1 MLYKLN
7 DELNNIL
14 EKHNLVIPINNKYQY
29 FKQLLKYFPYEIAN
43 FILDCKYDEYQ
54 LEYLVFEKN
63 RVISTKKNELI
74 FIPKYHFNREIIVAK
89 GALKDSQCH
98 YIIDAR
104 MEIGAFS
111 IMEPVKV
118 EVLHFIDD
126 INYLDL
132 IIKSFDKWIKQ
143 EEEICLSLFLSYE
156 YYSLKPSSNIANF
169 TNLIYS
175 SLQHD
180 LDIVSLEMLFDLV
193 YKSFDS
199 YYLTKMLYHLLVI
212 ASITNISFNLKYDVI
227 VRMAKK
233 LSTVKE
239 VNLELLLQFYVD
251 DINDYKDNNLK
262 MTFLALNALGK
273 MLQYYYNDKY
283 VKIFISSLDL
293 IKDEEDYKK
302 LLYIKESL
310 GY

>member
-1 MLYKLN
+1 
-7 DELNNIL
+7 
-14 EKHNLVIPINNKYQY
+14 
-29 FKQLLKYFPYEIAN
+29 
-43 FILDCKYDEYQ
+43 
-54 LEYLVFEKN
+54 
-63 RVISTKKNELI
+63 
-74 FIPKYHFNREIIVAK
+74 
-89 GALKDSQCH
+89 
-98 YIIDAR
+98 
-104 MEIGAFS
+104 
-111 IMEPVKV
+111 
-118 EVLHFIDD
+118 
-126 INYLDL
+126 
-132 IIKSFDKWIKQ
+132 
-143 EEEICLSLFLSYE
+143 
-156 YYSLKPSSNIANF
+156 
-169 TNLIYS
+169 
-175 SLQHD
+175 
-180 LDIVSLEMLFDLV
+180 
-193 YKSFDS
+193 
-199 YYLTKMLYHLLVI
+199 MLYHLLVI

>member
-1 MLYKLN
+1 
-7 DELNNIL
+7 
-14 EKHNLVIPINNKYQY
+14 
-29 FKQLLKYFPYEIAN
+29 
-43 FILDCKYDEYQ
+43 
-54 LEYLVFEKN
+54 
-63 RVISTKKNELI
+63 
-74 FIPKYHFNREIIVAK
+74 
-89 GALKDSQCH
+89 
-98 YIIDAR
+98 
-104 MEIGAFS
+104 
-111 IMEPVKV
+111 
-118 EVLHFIDD
+118 
-126 INYLDL
+126 
-132 IIKSFDKWIKQ
+132 
-143 EEEICLSLFLSYE
+143 
-156 YYSLKPSSNIANF
+156 
-169 TNLIYS
+169 
-175 SLQHD
+175 
-180 LDIVSLEMLFDLV
+180 MLFDLV

-251 DINDYKDNNLK
+251 DINDYKYNNLK